1 MAVAQSSDLAEA
13 DVEAPQGDQT
23 PAAEV
28 TEEASQRTELNLL
41 GQVDASSGEGRRN
54 ENVSLTLIDNN
65 VLKELNLRMGT
76 TATLIQEFEPERK
89 YFGKEFGGSAAGPLH
104 VNSASSSGI
113 HGDLNWKH
121 GNSLFSARSFFQVGK
136 VQPSRSNDYGGALTA
151 PLWSGGHL
159 TLTGGQRKLRGQ
171 VNGNVLVPA
180 ADERTPTTTDPAKLA
195 IVNAILGSYPDA
207 LPNRTDINKR
217 ALNTNA
223 PQNIGDHR
231 AGATVDQKVGERD
244 RLIMKYNLTLQNV
257 DAFQLVGGQNPDTTT
272 KNHDAR
278 LTWSRVW
285 NPSTTTDFSAGFS
298 RVSSVLTPDESSLG
312 PMYYFGN
319 TLQLIGPTTSV
330 PLDRAQNTFRYAG
343 RLQKTEGNHTLNF
356 GFDFSRR
363 QINGF
368 EGYRHRG
375 LFRFGQAFGRT
386 LIENILEGTPT
397 VYFQGIGNAHRGFR
411 STLPTFFFGDVWRAS
426 SRLTLNIGLR
436 YEPAPAP
443 YEVDDLSEIPY
454 DCDCNNLAP
463 SFGFA
468 YRANDKWGVFRG
480 SYGLHY
486 GEIFSTGYMRSRF
499 NPPGVINLNVAAPD
513 IVNPL
518 KDFSVDDLDPN
529 GRTDFTLID
538 TELATPY
545 SHQYNFS
552 WEMRPVGDWTLELG
566 YVGSRS
572 HKLLTGWAINRARQ
586 VPGVVSTATNVND
599 RRPDPRYGDVTHI
612 LNGSRAFYDAA
623 KVTLRVPEWAG
634 FSIDASY
641 WWSKAIDLGSDYTN
655 TASSMDSF
663 RSLSPSEFDVHARMK
678 GPSNF
683 DQPHS
688 FLFNAA
694 YATSSDATGNRW
706 LDKIVGSWQM
716 TVVLLL
722 KSGSP
727 FTVQA
732 GADGPGI
739 GNVDGSVND
748 RPNLIDPSV
757 LRAKANHPDTSQAAL
772 PRAAFDF
779 ASSDQLSGNLGRN
792 TFRKDGVFNV
802 NASLART
809 FPMRGDMSME
819 LRAESLNLLN
829 HAQFEAPGFSA
840 NEANFGQITNT
851 LNDGRA
857 FQFTLNLSF

>member
-1 MAVAQSSDLAEA
+1 
-13 DVEAPQGDQT
+13 
-23 PAAEV
+23 
-28 TEEASQRTELNLL
+28 
-41 GQVDASSGEGRRN
+41 
-54 ENVSLTLIDNN
+54 
-65 VLKELNLRMGT
+65 
-76 TATLIQEFEPERK
+76 
-89 YFGKEFGGSAAGPLH
+89 
-104 VNSASSSGI
+104 
-113 HGDLNWKH
+113 
-121 GNSLFSARSFFQVGK
+121 
-136 VQPSRSNDYGGALTA
+136 
-151 PLWSGGHL
+151 
-159 TLTGGQRKLRGQ
+159 
-171 VNGNVLVPA
+171 
-180 ADERTPTTTDPAKLA
+180 
-195 IVNAILGSYPDA
+195 
-207 LPNRTDINKR
+207 
-217 ALNTNA
+217 
-223 PQNIGDHR
+223 
-231 AGATVDQKVGERD
+231 
-244 RLIMKYNLTLQNV
+244 
-257 DAFQLVGGQNPDTTT
+257 
-272 KNHDAR
+272 
-278 LTWSRVW
+278 
-285 NPSTTTDFSAGFS
+285 
-298 RVSSVLTPDESSLG
+298 
-312 PMYYFGN
+312 MYYFGN

-343 RLQKTEGNHTLNF
+343 RVQKTAGNHTLNF
-356 GFDFSRR
+356 GFDFSKR

-368 EGYRHRG
+368 EGFRHRG

-411 STLPTFFFGDVWRAS
+411 ATLPTFFFGDVWRAS
-426 SRLTLNIGLR
+426 SRLTMNIGLR
-436 YEPAPAP
+436 YEPSPAP

-468 YRANDKWGVFRG
+468 YRANEKWGVFRG

-499 NPPGVINLNVAAPD
+499 NPPGGINLNVAAPD
-513 IVNPL
+513 IANPL
-518 KDFSVDDLDPN
+518 KGFSLDNLDPN

-538 TELATPY
+538 PELATPY

-552 WEMRPVGDWTLELG
+552 WELRPVGDWTLELG

-572 HKLLTGWAINRARQ
+572 HELLAGWAINRARQ
-586 VPGVVSTATNVND
+586 IPGVVSTVTNVNN

-655 TASSMDSF
+655 TASSMDAF
-663 RSLSPSEFDVHARMK
+663 RSLSPTEFDVHGRMK

-688 FLFNAA
+688 FLFNTA
-694 YATSSDATGNRW
+694 YATGSDATGNRW
-706 LDKIVGSWQM
+706 LDKIVASWQM
-716 TVVLLL
+716 TGVLLL

-732 GADGPGI
+732 GSDGPGI

-757 LRAKANHPDTSQAAL
+757 LGVKANHPDTSQAAL
-772 PRAAFDF
+772 PRSAFDF
-779 ASSDQLSGNLGRN
+779 ASSDQLTGNLGRN

-802 NASLART
+802 NVSMART
-809 FPMRGDMSME
+809 FPIRGDMSME

-829 HAQFEAPGFSA
+829 HAQFEAPGISV

>member
-1 MAVAQSSDLAEA
+1 MAAAQAPEGATAEA
-13 DVEAPQGDQT
+13 EPSQVDEVASPEAAD
-23 PAAEV
+23 
-28 TEEASQRTELNLL
+28 EASQRTELNLL

-76 TATLIQEFEPERK
+76 TATLIEEFEPERK
-89 YFGKEFGGSAAGPLH
+89 YFGKEFGGAPSGPLH
-104 VNSASSSGI
+104 VNSGSISGI
-113 HGDLNWKH
+113 HGDLNWTH

-136 VQPSRSNDYGGALTA
+136 VQPSRSNDYGGTLTT
-151 PLWSGGHL
+151 PLWSSANL

-195 IVNAILGSYPDA
+195 IVNAILGSYPNV

-223 PQNIGDHR
+223 PQNIDDDR
-231 AGATVDQKVGERD
+231 AGATFDQALGELD
-244 RLIMKYNLTLQNV
+244 RLILRYNLTLQNV
-257 DAFQLVGGQNPDTTT
+257 DAFQLVGGQNPDTRT

-278 LTWSRVW
+278 VTWSRVW
-285 NPSTTTDFSAGFS
+285 NPTMTTDFSVGFN

-343 RLQKTEGNHTLNF
+343 RLQKTTGKHTLNV
-356 GFDFSRR
+356 GFDFSKR

-397 VYFQGIGNAHRGFR
+397 VYFRGIGNAHRGFR
-411 STLPTFFFGDVWRAS
+411 STLPTFFFGDEWRAS
-426 SRLTLNIGLR
+426 SRLTMHIGLR
-436 YEPAPAP
+436 YEPVPAP
-443 YEVDDLSEIPY
+443 YEVDDLSQIPY

-468 YRANDKWGVFRG
+468 YRASEKWGVFRG
-480 SYGLHY
+480 SYGLQY

-499 NPPGVINLNVAAPD
+499 NPPGVINLNIAAPN

-518 KDFSVDDLDPN
+518 KDFSLDDLDPN
-529 GRTDFTLID
+529 QRTDFTLLD
-538 TELATPY
+538 PELATPY

-572 HKLLTGWAINRARQ
+572 HELLAGWAINRARH
-586 VPGVVSTATNVND
+586 VPGVVSTAANVND

-623 KVTLRVPEWAG
+623 KITLRVPQWEG

-641 WWSKAIDLGSDYTN
+641 WWSKALDLGSDYTN
-655 TASSMDSF
+655 TASSTDAF
-663 RSLSPSEFDVHARMK
+663 RNLSPSEFDVHARMK
-678 GPSNF
+678 GFSNF

-688 FLFNAA
+688 FLFNTA
-694 YATSSDATGNRW
+694 YATSSDATGHGW
-706 LDKIVGSWQM
+706 LDTIVGSWQM
-716 TVVLLL
+716 TGVLLL

-732 GADGPGI
+732 GSDGPGI
-739 GNVDGSVND
+739 GNVDGAVND

-757 LRAKANHPDTSQAAL
+757 LGAKANHPDTSQAAL
-772 PRAAFDF
+772 PRSAFAF
-779 ASSDQLSGNLGRN
+779 ESSNQLSGNLGRN

-802 NASLART
+802 NVSLART
-809 FPMRGDMSME
+809 FPMWGDMSMQ

-829 HAQFEAPGFSA
+829 HAQFEQPGTSL
-840 NEANFGQITNT
+840 NETNFGQITNT

>member
-1 MAVAQSSDLAEA
+1 MAIAQTPDSEAAEA
-13 DVEAPQGDQT
+13 EAAQGDEV
-23 PAAEV
+23 AAPEA
-28 TEEASQRTELNLL
+28 TDEASQRTELNLL

-76 TATLIQEFEPERK
+76 TATLIREFEPERK
-89 YFGKEFGGSAAGPLH
+89 YFGKEFGGAPSGPLH
-104 VNSASSSGI
+104 VSSPSSSGV
-113 HGDLNWKH
+113 HGDLNWTH
-121 GNSLFSARSFFQVGK
+121 GNSIFSARSFFQVGK
-136 VQPSRSNDYGGALTA
+136 VQPSRSNDYGATVTS
-151 PLWSGGHL
+151 PLWSGAHL
-159 TLTGGQRKLRGQ
+159 TLNGGQRKLRGQ
-171 VNGNVLVPA
+171 VNGNVLVPG
-180 ADERTPTTTDPAKLA
+180 ADERTPTTTDPAKLE
-195 IVNAILGSYPDA
+195 IVNAILGSYPNE

-223 PQNIGDHR
+223 PQNIDDDR
-231 AGATVDQKVGERD
+231 AGATFDQAVGERD
-244 RLIMKYNLTLQNV
+244 RLIVRYNLTLQSV

-278 LTWSRVW
+278 VTWSRVW
-285 NPSTTTDFSAGFS
+285 NPSTTTDFSVGFN

-343 RLQKTEGNHTLNF
+343 RVQKTTGKHTLHV
-356 GFDFSRR
+356 GFDLSRR

-397 VYFQGIGNAHRGFR
+397 VYFRGIGNAHRGFR
-411 STLPTFFFGDVWRAS
+411 STLPTFFFGDEWRAS
-426 SRLTLNIGLR
+426 SRLTMNIGLR

-443 YEVDDLSEIPY
+443 YEVDDLSQIPY

-468 YRANDKWGVFRG
+468 YRANEKWGVFRG
-480 SYGLHY
+480 SYGLQY

-499 NPPGVINLNVAAPD
+499 NPPAVINLNIAAPD

-529 GRTDFTLID
+529 GRTDFTLLD
-538 TELATPY
+538 PELTTPY

-572 HKLLTGWAINRARQ
+572 HKLLAGWAINRAQQ
-586 VPGVVSTATNVND
+586 VPGVVATSANVND

-623 KVTLRVPEWAG
+623 KVTLRVPQWAG

-641 WWSKAIDLGSDYTN
+641 WWSKAMDLGSDYTN
-655 TASSMDSF
+655 TASSPDAF
-663 RSLSPSEFDVHARMK
+663 RNLSPSEFDVHARMK

-683 DQPHS
+683 DQSHS
-688 FLFNAA
+688 FLFNTA
-694 YATSSDATGNRW
+694 YSTGSDATGRRW

-716 TVVLLL
+716 TGVLLL

-739 GNVDGSVND
+739 GNVDGAVND

-757 LRAKANHPDTSQAAL
+757 LGAKANHPDTSQAAL
-772 PRAAFDF
+772 PRSAFAF

-809 FPMRGDMSME
+809 FPMWGDMSIR

-829 HAQFEAPGFSA
+829 HAQFEQPGISV

-851 LNDGRA
+851 LNDGRT
-857 FQFTLNLSF
+857 FQFTLDLSF